1 MPKIVECVPNFSEGR
16 RPEVLKAI
24 TDAIT
29 SVPGVVLLDAEMDKD
44 HNRAVV
50 TVAGDPNA
58 VKKGVFLG
66 IKKASE
72 LIDLR
77 THQGEHP
84 RMGAT
89 DVCPFVPISEISVEE
104 CIELAKALGEQV
116 GKELGIPVYLYEQ
129 AATRPDRVSLPDIRN
144 KHGQYEGI
152 KATIAG
158 DDTLIPD
165 FGPRVMHEQAG
176 AIAIGVRLPLIA
188 FNAYLATND
197 LKVAQRIAKSIRANS
212 GGFTYCRALGFEIK
226 DRNCVQVSMNL
237 VNYLQTPIYR
247 VVEAIKSEAAR
258 WGTFVTSTE
267 IVGLVPN
274 EAIANTARW
283 YLMLE
288 NFSKEQILE
297 LKLQKSLEEQ
307 GTRSG
312 LSSFVESVASNSP
325 APGGGSVSAAAG
337 SLGAALA
344 SMVCRLTIGK
354 KKYADVQEQIAA
366 ILEKSDSLKDEL
378 YELVARDAAS
388 FDGLMAAMKQP
399 KETPEQQA
407 ARKAAI
413 QTATIRATRTPLETM
428 TKAAAAIDL
437 AIETAKIGNVNSVS
451 DAGVGALMAFAAVQG
466 AFYNVQIN
474 LPGIEDAVV
483 KTEIDGEA
491 RKILAEAETKARLA
505 RETVI
510 EKIGC
515 PTN

>member
-29 SVPGVVLLDAEMDKD
+29 AIPGVVLLDAEMDKD

-50 TVAGDPNA
+50 TLAGDPSA
-58 VKKGVFLG
+58 VRKGVFEG
-66 IKKASE
+66 IKKASQ
-72 LIDLR
+72 LIDLN

-89 DVCPFVPISEISVEE
+89 DVCPFIPISEVTVEE
-104 CIELAKALGEQV
+104 CIELAKSLGEQV
-116 GKELGIPVYLYEQ
+116 GRELGIPVYLYEQ

-152 KATIAG
+152 KATIQS

-165 FGPRVMHEQAG
+165 FGPRKLHEQAG
-176 AIAIGVRLPLIA
+176 AIAVGVRLPLIA
-188 FNAYLATND
+188 FNAYLGTND
-197 LKVAQRIAKSIRANS
+197 LKVAQRIAKSIRANT
-212 GGFTYCRALGFEIK
+212 GGFTNCRAMGFEIK

-247 VVEAIKSEAAR
+247 VLETIKSEAAR

-274 EAIANTARW
+274 EAIANSARW

-297 LKLQKSLEEQ
+297 VKLQQALEEQ
-307 GTRSG
+307 GSRSG
-312 LSSFVESVASNSP
+312 LSTFVESVASSSP

-337 SLGAALA
+337 SLAAALA

-354 KKYADVQEQIAA
+354 KKYADVQDQATA
-366 ILEKSDSLKDEL
+366 ILEKTDTLKDQL

-388 FDGLMAAMKQP
+388 FDALMAAMKLP
-399 KETPEQQA
+399 KETPEQLET
-407 ARKAAI
+407 RKAAI
-413 QTATIRATRTPLETM
+413 QQATITATRTPLETM
-428 TKAAAAIDL
+428 KKSLLAIDL
-437 AIETAKIGNVNSVS
+437 AIQIAEIGNVNSIS
-451 DAGVGALMAFAAVQG
+451 DAGVGALMAHAAVQG
-466 AFYNVQIN
+466 AYYNVQIN
-474 LPGIEDAVV
+474 LPGISDESIKA
-483 KTEIDGEA
+483 EIDRES
-491 RKILAEAETKARLA
+491 RKVLNEAEIKSKRARDI
-505 RETVI
+505 VI
-510 EKIGC
+510 GKIGC
-515 PTN
+515 PTS

>member
-29 SVPGVVLLDAEMDKD
+29 AVPGVVLLDAEMDKD

-50 TVAGDPNA
+50 TLAGEPLA
-58 VKKGVFLG
+58 VKKGVFQG

-89 DVCPFVPISEISVEE
+89 DVCPFIPISEITVEE
-104 CIELAKALGEQV
+104 CVELAKSLGDQV

-129 AATRPDRVSLPDIRN
+129 AATRSDRVSLPDIRN

-152 KATIAG
+152 KATIES

-165 FGPRVMHEQAG
+165 YGPRKMHERAG
-176 AIAIGVRLPLIA
+176 AIAVGVRLPLIA
-188 FNAYLATND
+188 FNAYLGCND
-197 LKVAQRIAKSIRANS
+197 LKVAQKIAKSIRANT
-212 GGFTYCRALGFEIK
+212 GGFTFCRAMGFEIK

-247 VVEAIKSEAAR
+247 VLETIKSEAAR
-258 WGTFVTSTE
+258 WGTQVTSTE

-274 EAIANTARW
+274 EAIANSARW

-297 LKLQKSLEEQ
+297 IKLQKSLEEQ
-307 GTRSG
+307 GSRSG
-312 LSSFVESVASNSP
+312 LSTFVESVASNSP

-337 SLGAALA
+337 SLAAALA
-344 SMVCRLTIGK
+344 SMVCRLTLGK
-354 KKYADVQEQIAA
+354 KKYAEVQDQVAA
-366 ILEKSDSLKDEL
+366 VLEMSDKLKDEL

-388 FDGLMAAMKQP
+388 FDALMAAMKLP
-399 KETPEQQA
+399 KESPEQQEV
-407 ARKAAI
+407 RKSAI
-413 QTATIRATRTPLETM
+413 QKATILATRTPLETM
-428 TKAAAAIDL
+428 QKALDAIEL
-437 AIETAKIGNVNSVS
+437 AIRIAEIGNVNSVS
-451 DAGVGALMAFAAVQG
+451 DAGVGALMAHAAVQG

-474 LPGIEDAVV
+474 LPGIADESV
-483 KTEIDGEA
+483 KAEIDKES
-491 RKILAEAETKARLA
+491 RRLLSEAETKSRLA
-505 RETVI
+505 REIVI
-510 EKIGC
+510 GKIGC
-515 PTN
+515 QIN

>member
-1 MPKIVECVPNFSEGR
+1 MSKIVECVPNFSEGR
-16 RPEVLKAI
+16 RPEVLRAI

-29 SVPGVVLLDAEMDKD
+29 SVTGVVLLDAEMDKD

-50 TVAGDPNA
+50 TIAGEPGA
-58 VKKGVFLG
+58 VKKGVFEG

-89 DVCPFVPISEISVEE
+89 DVCPFIPISEITVEE
-104 CIELAKALGEQV
+104 CVELAKSLGERV
-116 GKELGIPVYLYEQ
+116 GQELGIPVFLYEQ

-152 KATIAG
+152 KSTIAI

-165 FGPRVMHEQAG
+165 FGPRRVHEQAG

-188 FNAYLATND
+188 FNAYLGTSD
-197 LKVAQRIAKSIRANS
+197 LKIAQRIAKSIRANS
-212 GGFTYCRALGFEIK
+212 GGFTHCRALGFEIK

-247 VVEAIKSEAAR
+247 VLETIKSEAAR
-258 WGTFVTSTE
+258 WGTTVSSTE
-267 IVGLVPN
+267 IVGLVPD

-297 LKLQKSLEEQ
+297 VKLQNALEEQ
-307 GTRSG
+307 GSRSG
-312 LSSFVESVASNSP
+312 LGSFVESVASNSP

-337 SLGAALA
+337 SLAAALA
-344 SMVCRLTIGK
+344 GMVCRLTLGK
-354 KKYADVQEQIAA
+354 KKYANVQENVSM
-366 ILEKSDSLKDEL
+366 ILEKADKLKDDL
-378 YELVARDAAS
+378 LDLVTRDAAS
-388 FDGLMAAMKQP
+388 FDALMAAMKLP
-399 KETPEQQA
+399 KESADQQSLRA
-407 ARKAAI
+407 EAI
-413 QTATIRATRTPLETM
+413 QEATIGATRTPLETM
-428 TKAAAAIDL
+428 KKALEAIDL
-437 AIETAKIGNVNSVS
+437 AIEVARVGNVNSVS
-451 DAGVGALMAFAAVQG
+451 DAGVGALMAHAAVQG
-466 AFYNVQIN
+466 AYYNVQIN
-474 LPGIEDAVV
+474 LPGITDQSV
-483 KTEIDGEA
+483 KSEIDRDA
-491 RKILAEAETKARLA
+491 RELLQEAETKSKVG
-505 RETVI
+505 REIVI

-515 PTN
+515 QKS